1 MHLSAPGW
9 NVAGVTLPGIPAV
22 VIGHTP
28 HHAWGLTNAMIDD
41 ADFYLE
47 QPDSLDP
54 AKYRIEKSSVPFE
67 VREEIIRVK
76 GADSVVFTARATRHG
91 PIVSDVHPAFTHPR
105 GTDIESANL
114 NGGLVGQP
122 RGTDILVGQP
132 RGTDILVGQPRGSG
146 DSLRPLIAMRW
157 TGFEVSDEVYGFY
170 LMDKADSPLRFEEGV
185 KEIAVPGQVVVY
197 GDTNNV
203 IASWTAGKIPIR
215 GKQPAMLPMEGWTGE
230 NEWKG
235 FIPFAQLPKTIN
247 PREGFI
253 ASANEKLGDKSF
265 PHYISTLWEPQSRIL
280 RIRELLRTSE
290 KLSSDDF
297 RQFQQDVYSPYAKD
311 VTGHLIT
318 AYRDTAPGDPEIFD
332 ALTYLRNWDYR
343 FTQADIA
350 TSIFNTFFV
359 RLLKNTFE
367 DEMGEDVFHDFVFF
381 GAIPYRVTGQL
392 LASDTSSWFDNI
404 GTPKVETKDEILRRS
419 LAEGLKMLR
428 DTLGAEMKTWRW
440 GELHTVTFR
449 HPFGSRKPLG
459 SVFNIGPFPLSGGG
473 TTVDKTEYKF
483 TAPFSVSVG
492 ASMRQ
497 VVDLADPEHGS
508 IVITSG
514 QSGQPLNAHYDDQTP
529 LWLNGGYIDMSLNWD
544 ELFRLSPSHL
554 TLIPQ

>member
-1 MHLSAPGW
+1 
-9 NVAGVTLPGIPAV
+9 
-22 VIGHTP
+22 
-28 HHAWGLTNAMIDD
+28 
-41 ADFYLE
+41 
-47 QPDSLDP
+47 
-54 AKYRIEKSSVPFE
+54 
-67 VREEIIRVK
+67 
-76 GADSVVFTARATRHG
+76 
-91 PIVSDVHPAFTHPR
+91 
-105 GTDIESANL
+105 
-114 NGGLVGQP
+114 
-122 RGTDILVGQP
+122 
-132 RGTDILVGQPRGSG
+132 
-146 DSLRPLIAMRW
+146 
-157 TGFEVSDEVYGFY
+157 
-170 LMDKADSPLRFEEGV
+170 
-185 KEIAVPGQVVVY
+185 
-197 GDTNNV
+197 
-203 IASWTAGKIPIR
+203 
-215 GKQPAMLPMEGWTGE
+215 MEGWTGE

-235 FIPFAQLPKTIN
+235 FIPFAQLPKAMN

-253 ASANEKLGDKSF
+253 ASANEKLGDKNF

-290 KLSSDDF
+290 KLSADDF
-297 RQFQQDVYSPYAKD
+297 RQFQQDVYSPYARD
-311 VTGHLIT
+311 VTGHLIA
-318 AYRDTAPGDPEIFD
+318 AYRDTTPGDPQITD
-332 ALTYLRNWDYR
+332 ALNYLRNWDYR

-359 RLLKNTFE
+359 RLLANTFE

-404 GTPKVETKDEILRRS
+404 RTPQPETKDEILRRS

-440 GELHTVTFR
+440 AELHTVTFR

-483 TAPFSVSVG
+483 TAPFAVSVG

-497 VVDLADPEHGS
+497 VVDLADPERGS

-514 QSGQPLNAHYDDQTP
+514 ESGQPLNAHYDDQTP

-544 ELFRLSPSHL
+544 ELFRLAPSHL
-554 TLIPQ
+554 TLVSQ

>member
-1 MHLSAPGW
+1 
-9 NVAGVTLPGIPAV
+9 
-22 VIGHTP
+22 
-28 HHAWGLTNAMIDD
+28 
-41 ADFYLE
+41 
-47 QPDSLDP
+47 
-54 AKYRIEKSSVPFE
+54 
-67 VREEIIRVK
+67 
-76 GADSVVFTARATRHG
+76 
-91 PIVSDVHPAFTHPR
+91 
-105 GTDIESANL
+105 
-114 NGGLVGQP
+114 
-122 RGTDILVGQP
+122 
-132 RGTDILVGQPRGSG
+132 
-146 DSLRPLIAMRW
+146 MRW

-170 LMDKADSPLRFEEGV
+170 LMDKADSPLRFEAGV
-185 KEIAVPGQVVVY
+185 KEIAVPGQAVVY

-203 IASWTAGKIPIR
+203 IAMWTSGKIPIR

-235 FIPFAQLPKTIN
+235 FIPFAQLPKSMN

-253 ASANEKLGDKSF
+253 ASANEKPSDKSF
-265 PHYISTLWEPQSRIL
+265 PHYMSTLWEPPSRIL

-311 VTGHLIT
+311 VAGHLIA
-318 AYRDTAPGDPEIFD
+318 AYRDTIPADPQITD
-332 ALTYLRNWDYR
+332 ALNYLRNWDYR

-359 RLLKNTFE
+359 RLLANTFK

-404 GTPKVETKDEILRRS
+404 GTPQSESKDEILRLS

-449 HPFGSRKPLG
+449 HPFGARKPLA

-483 TAPFSVSVG
+483 TAPFAVSVG

-529 LWLNGGYIDMSLNWD
+529 LWLNGGYIDIPLNWD
-544 ELFRLSPSHL
+544 EIFRLAPSQL
-554 TLIPQ
+554 TLVPL